1 MNIEPTLQPVTREQ
15 LHGASSITEDG
26 ARLDIAANGF
36 WGSHYERAYFD
47 VRVFNPLT
55 PSNRQQN
62 LASTYKKHERSK
74 IRGYEQRVREIEHGS
89 FTPLV
94 MSVTGGVGKTASIF
108 YKRLVSMLAFK
119 RDHPYSLTLAWMRCK
134 LSYSLLRSSIQC
146 IRGARS
152 AGGRPQFQANS
163 GNPPVDLVMAE
174 VRLDT

>member
-1 MNIEPTLQPVTREQ
+1 MRLWQALPVEHALSCAKGGFPTIRHNEIRDTVGGWLSEVCNDVNIEPTQQPVTREQ

-26 ARLDIAANGF
+26 ARLNIAANGF
-36 WGSHYERAYFD
+36 WGSRFERAYFD

-94 MSVTGGVGKTASIF
+94 MSVTGGVGKAASIF
-108 YKRLVSMLAFK
+108 YKRLASMLADK
-119 RDHPYSLTLAWMRCK
+119 WDHPYSCVPWP
-134 LSYSLLRSSIQC
+134 
-146 IRGARS
+146 G
-152 AGGRPQFQANS
+152 
-163 GNPPVDLVMAE
+163 
-174 VRLDT
+174 